1 MYGRISVNLIAIHS
15 FNCNIRLSLANQFS
29 LIFLF
34 FFSPPLPCFSSHW
47 MEIERCSRTMYSTFT
62 IFAREI
68 ENRNKINNAYREI
81 GAQRCTSSSIELF
94 DTIFV

>member
-34 FFSPPLPCFSSHW
+34 FSPLPCFSSHW

-62 IFAREI
+62 IFASEI

>member
-1 MYGRISVNLIAIHS
+1 MYGRISVNLIAIHT
-15 FNCNIRLSLANQFS
+15 RLIAIYVCPLRTSSL
-29 LIFLF
+29 LF
-34 FFSPPLPCFSSHW
+34 FFFSFFLPPRFSSHW
-47 MEIERCSRTMYSTFT
+47 MEIERCSCTVYLTFT
-62 IFAREI
+62 IFASEI